1 MITLDAARRY
11 NCDSHTNNTF
21 ASSGEVWSNDSVGVI
36 DGCLPYDVVE
46 YVVNFNFSNIVD

>member
-1 MITLDAARRY
+1 MITLDAARWY

-36 DGCLPYDVVE
+36 DGCLPYVVVE
-46 YVVNFNFSNIVD
+46 YVVNFNFSTKPK